1 MYLVTCFLVWG
12 KKDPPTPL
20 HLDVCTIHRLTNQ
33 SVTWLIDCYSWVGV
47 NDPNHSCTQMP
58 SIFTGLRNYQCQ
70 NQFIIHFTHRSGGR
84 VKILNLSWIQSVC
97 RFPVSPVAAYF
108 LQLFHMSS
116 LLDRLKVWIGIV
128 RFFSLLNIKQSP
140 NLGYK
145 KNFYMSPVGRSL
157 GHRNSPLCE
166 ILYKSLRI
174 AICIN
179 LQLKNTKSSKM
190 YW

>member
-1 MYLVTCFLVWG
+1 MYLVACFLVWG

-47 NDPNHSCTQMP
+47 NDPNRSCTQMP

-108 LQLFHMSS
+108 LQLFFHMSS

-145 KNFYMSPVGRSL
+145 KKLLHVSCR
-157 GHRNSPLCE
+157 E
-166 ILYKSLRI
+166 ILRTQEQSTVWNTVQISPDSYMYKPSI
-174 AICIN
+174 EEY
-179 LQLKNTKSSKM
+179 KK
-190 YW
+190 